1 MSSSRTPA
9 RHAPLGLAL
18 LAAMSCACAQDA
30 TPIVVT
36 GNRIPQPLTDALPHT
51 TLLTRAEIERS
62 QAVDLPSLIARESG
76 VEFASNGG
84 RGTATSLF
92 VRGAQN
98 RQVLVL
104 IDGVP
109 LARHDATGQV
119 GIEHLMLDQIDRIEI
134 VRGNLS
140 AVYGSGAVGGV
151 IQVFT
156 REGRGPARASAHVE
170 AGSQGFAHGSAS
182 VGGGTAS
189 TQWSLGLSA
198 QRTRGQSAIDPAVFT
213 SVNPDRDGY
222 RNTSA
227 VAHVAHDWAPGQ
239 RLSAGLMMVD
249 GKTAYDSTFATPDDT
264 QDSRSR
270 KTVLR
275 LGSENEFGTAGTTSV
290 QLSRQRERFDDATT
304 GTYGYVSRYTTEVDT
319 LNWTHRF
326 VPVAG
331 VQAQGGV
338 ELQRQRID
346 GDDGYGGGYVDG
358 RDVTALFGGA
368 QGKLGAHT
376 LGLNLRHD
384 RIQGGDAQTTGRA
397 DWAWAFAAGWRVNA
411 SLATSFA
418 VAPLGYLYAP
428 YFGNPDL
435 KAEHARS
442 REVGLQWTSGR
453 QVVRATLF
461 DNRVRDEISYDFGSQ
476 KFENIGRTRNRGLEL
491 SYSGRI
497 GATDLRASLT
507 SQDPTDLATGTRLL
521 RRAAFLA
528 STTVSHDL
536 GGGWRVGGALRHAG
550 ARPDAGNVTLDAYT
564 VADLTAQW
572 DVSPQWQALARVEN
586 LGDVAWQTANGYP
599 QPGRG
604 VFVGLRWRGGL

>member
-1 MSSSRTPA
+1 MFSPHVPA
-9 RHAPLGLAL
+9 RLAPIGLAL
-18 LAAMSCACAQDA
+18 LAAFSSASAQEA
-30 TPIVVT
+30 APIVVT

-84 RGTATSLF
+84 RGSATSLF

-104 IDGVP
+104 VDGVP

-119 GIEHLMLDQIDRIEI
+119 GIEHLMLDQVDRIEI

-151 IQVFT
+151 IQIFT
-156 REGRGPARASAHVE
+156 REGRGPARAAAQLE
-170 AGSQGFAHGSAS
+170 AGSLGFVHGGAS
-182 VGGGTAS
+182 LSGGTAS
-189 TQWSLGLSA
+189 TQWSLGLAA
-198 QRTRGQSAIDPAVFT
+198 QRSHGESAIDPAVFT
-213 SVNPDRDGY
+213 TVNPDRDGY

-227 VAHVAHDWAPGQ
+227 SANVAHDWAPGQ
-239 RLSAGLMMVD
+239 RVSAGLLAVD
-249 GKTAYDSTFATPDDT
+249 GKTAYDSKFDTPADT
-264 QDSRSR
+264 QNNRSR
-270 KTVLR
+270 KTMLR
-275 LGSENEFGTAGTTSV
+275 VGSENELGGLGTSNV
-290 QLSRQRERFDDATT
+290 QLSRQQERADDATT
-304 GTYGYVSRYTTEVDT
+304 GTYGYVSRYTTVVDT
-319 LNWTHRF
+319 LNWTQRF

-331 VQAQGGV
+331 WQAQGGV
-338 ELQRQRID
+338 ELQRQHID
-346 GDDGYGGGYVDG
+346 GDDGFGGGYVDG
-358 RDVTALFGGA
+358 RHITAFFGGA
-368 QGKLGAHT
+368 QGKLGSHT
-376 LGLNLRHD
+376 VGLNLRHD
-384 RIQGGDAQTTGRA
+384 RVKGGDAQTTGRA

-418 VAPLGYLYAP
+418 VAPLGYLYASG
-428 YFGNPDL
+428 FGNPDL
-435 KAEHARS
+435 KAELARS
-442 REVGLQWTSGR
+442 GELGLQWTSGA
-453 QVVRATLF
+453 QVLRATYF
-461 DNRVRDEISYDFGSQ
+461 DNRVRDEISYDFTSSR
-476 KFENIGRTRNRGLEL
+476 FENLGRTRNRGLEL

-497 GATDLRASLT
+497 GATDVRASVT
-507 SQDPTDLATGTRLL
+507 SQDPTNLDTDTRLL

-550 ARPDAGNVTLDAYT
+550 ARPDSGNVTLDAYT

-572 DVSPQWQALARVEN
+572 DMNPQWQWLARVEN
-586 LGDVAWQTANGYP
+586 VGDVAWQTANGYP
-599 QPGRG
+599 QPGRS

>member
-1 MSSSRTPA
+1 MSPFRIPA
-9 RHAPLGLAL
+9 RHAPIGLAL
-18 LAAMSCACAQDA
+18 LAVFSCASAQDA
-30 TPIVVT
+30 QPIVVT

-84 RGTATSLF
+84 RGTPSSLF

-156 REGRGPARASAHVE
+156 REGRGPLRAAAQLE
-170 AGSQGFAHGSAS
+170 AGSQGFVHASAS
-182 VGGGTAS
+182 AGAGTAS
-189 TQWSLGLSA
+189 TQWSLGLAA
-198 QRTRGQSAIDPAVFT
+198 QRSRGQSAIDPAVFPV
-213 SVNPDRDGY
+213 VNPDRDGY

-227 VAHVAHDWAPGQ
+227 MANVAHDWAPGQ
-239 RLSAGLMMVD
+239 RLSAGLLAVD
-249 GKTAYDSTFATPDDT
+249 GKLAYDSKFDTPADT
-264 QDSRSR
+264 QNSRSR
-270 KTVLR
+270 KTMLR
-275 LGSENEFGTAGTTSV
+275 LGSENEFGAAGTSNI
-290 QLSRQRERFDDATT
+290 QLSRQRERADDATT
-304 GTYGYVSRYTTEVDT
+304 GTYGYVSRYTTVVDT

-346 GDDGYGGGYVDG
+346 GDDGFGGGYADG
-358 RDVTALFGGA
+358 RDITALFGGA

-384 RIQGGDAQTTGRA
+384 RVKGGDTQTTGRA
-397 DWAWAFAAGWRVNA
+397 DWAWAFSAGWRVNA

-428 YFGNPDL
+428 FFGNPDL
-435 KAEHARS
+435 KAERARS
-442 REVGLQWTSGR
+442 GEIGLQWTAGG
-453 QVVRATLF
+453 QVMRATLF
-461 DNRVRDEISYDFGSQ
+461 DNRVREEISYDFTSQ

-497 GATDLRASLT
+497 GATDVRASLT
-507 SQDPTDLATGTRLL
+507 SQDPTDVATETRLL

-550 ARPDAGNVTLDAYT
+550 ARPDSGSVTLDAYT

-572 DVSPQWQALARVEN
+572 DVTPQWQALARVEN
-586 LGDVAWQTANGYP
+586 VGDVAWQTANGYP
-599 QPGRG
+599 QPGRS